1 MEVPTGPD
9 SPDIG
14 RESPTR
20 SLNNTGRFADN
31 PLVDPYPFMVAKATL
46 LFLVA
51 VLTVEYAI
59 RRLIC
64 FRKLFIWALA
74 LCLLT
79 SCGGRGA
86 LRPTPPALDVIQC
99 RLAANQE
106 YVGVRFRVIGVEK
119 FDPETMDAY
128 LIDES
133 TGEKFPVVRLQRIG
147 RLAEFTAQGEK
158 DVRHIMFRNREGK
171 LKVGTR
177 VTVVIGSA
185 RKGDLTLQ

>member
-1 MEVPTGPD
+1 MMD
-9 SPDIG
+9 
-14 RESPTR
+14 
-20 SLNNTGRFADN
+20 
-31 PLVDPYPFMVAKATL
+31 
-46 LFLVA
+46 
-51 VLTVEYAI
+51 
-59 RRLIC
+59 
-64 FRKLFIWALA
+64 FRK
-74 LCLLT
+74 CLLWAVT
-79 SCGGRGA
+79 ICLLASCSGKGA
-86 LRPTPPALDVIQC
+86 LRLPPPELDVIQC
-99 RLAANQE
+99 QLAANRE

-147 RLAEFTAQGEK
+147 RLAEFTAPGGK